1 MGVDQVQVR
10 FRSRT
15 CDELCDQIRAFAAD
29 VAPLLDDIDNEE

>member
-1 MGVDQVQVR
+1 VQVR

-29 VAPLLDDIDNEE
+29 VVALFDDDEG